1 MVEFREFL
9 ERQTEAARLSGFQ
22 NLMQRRVREILLVS
36 SPYDSFML
44 AEDGKLHEMLLS
56 EFLEHN
62 LSYAPG
68 ITRVASG
75 REALE
80 LAADQRRFNLIIST
94 MHIDDMPADR
104 LAESLRDAGIQT
116 PLILLTYDN
125 RELADLLCRPGAK
138 RFDRVFNWQGDFR
151 IFLTIIKHVEDRMN
165 VEADH
170 AAVGVQVLIL
180 VEDSV
185 RYYSSFLPLFYS
197 ELMQQSQRLIAEG
210 RSLSQKLYRMRARP
224 KVLLATEFEEA
235 WEFYERYREDV
246 LAIISDIRFPRGGRV
261 DPEAG
266 IELSRRARAE
276 RPDLPIVLQSSERE
290 HEARAHEA
298 GASFLWKAS
307 PTLLHDLR
315 RFMLD
320 HFSFGDF
327 VFKRPDGGEVARARD
342 LKQLEEVL
350 ETVPEESLLYHAR
363 RDHFSHW
370 LKARAEFLLAAR
382 LKPRRVADYATSAEL
397 RRYLVEQLRENRL
410 ANYRGVVVDFDPQD
424 FETSV
429 NIARIGQGSI
439 GGKAR
444 GLAFVAML
452 VKQFGLRDWFPDVR
466 VLVPGT
472 IVLCTSVFDRFIEDN
487 RLQEFAL
494 SCEDDEELRR
504 RFQQA
509 ALPEDTLAQLRAFLA
524 GIHYPL
530 AVRSSSLLEDSLYQP
545 FAGVYQTL
553 MIPNNDPSLDRRL
566 RQLAAAIK
574 AVYASTFARAARDYM
589 RATNYRLEEEK
600 MAVIVQRVLGNPHGH
615 RFYPHFAGVARSHNS
630 YPVPP
635 QRAEDGVV
643 AAAVG
648 LGQAVVDGSPVLS
661 FCPRYPRQ
669 VLQLSDPRSYL
680 KQSQREFYAL
690 DLSSRPADDP
700 TAFELLRLPL
710 EAAEEDGMLG
720 ELVST
725 WDHQNEA
732 LYDGTSRPGVRLVS
746 LAPLLKHDTF
756 PLAEILRV
764 LMEMGRWGMN
774 APVEIEFAAN
784 LAPAGGGPRQF
795 GILQMRP
802 LVLRHEAGDLQLEGL
817 ADADLICRSPRA
829 LGNGRVQN
837 VRDVVFV
844 DPGAFDRAR
853 TREVAAEVAAFNARL
868 QADGAPYLL
877 LGMGRWGSRDPW
889 LGIPVAWGQIA
900 GARAIVEAGLP
911 DLHVEPSQ
919 GSHFFQNLTSFQV
932 GYFTVN
938 AEQGEGF
945 VDWDWLR
952 SRPAAAHGT
961 FVRHLRFDE
970 PLEIRLN
977 GRTQQGVVFKPGKGG

>member
-9 ERQTEAARLSGFQ
+9 ERQSEAARLSGFQ

-36 SPYDSFML
+36 SPYDSFVL

-68 ITRVASG
+68 ITRVATA
-75 REALE
+75 REALG

-94 MHIDDMPADR
+94 THIEDMPADR
-104 LAESLRDAGIQT
+104 LARSIRDAGIQT
-116 PLILLTYDN
+116 PLVLLTYDN
-125 RELADLLCRPGAK
+125 RELADLLRRPDAGL
-138 RFDRVFNWQGDFR
+138 FDRVFNWQGDFR

-180 VEDSV
+180 VEDSI
-185 RYYSSFLPLFYS
+185 RYYSSFLPLFYA

-224 KVLLATEFEEA
+224 KVLLATSFEEA
-235 WEFYERYREDV
+235 WSFYERYREDV

-266 IELSRRARAE
+266 IELSRRVRAD
-276 RPDLPIVLQSSERE
+276 RPDLPIVLQSSDRANES
-290 HEARAHEA
+290 RAHEA
-298 GASFLWKAS
+298 GASFLWKSS

-315 RFMLD
+315 RFMLE

-327 VFKRPDGGEVARARD
+327 VFRRPDGSEAARARD

-350 ETVPEESLLYHAR
+350 ETVPEESLLYHAQ

-382 LKPRRVADYATSAEL
+382 LKPRSVAEYATSADL
-397 RRYLVEQLRENRL
+397 RRYLVEQIRENRL

-444 GLAFVAML
+444 GLAFIAML

-466 VLVPGT
+466 ILVPGSV
-472 IVLCTSVFDRFIEDN
+472 VLCTSVFDRFLEEN
-487 RLQEFAL
+487 RLQDFAV
-494 SCEDDEELRR
+494 SCEDDDELRR
-504 RFQQA
+504 RFQEA
-509 ALPEDTLAQLRAFLA
+509 SLPEETLVQLRSFLS

-545 FAGVYQTL
+545 FAGVYQTF
-553 MIPNNDPSLDRRL
+553 MVPNNDPSLDRRL
-566 RQLAAAIK
+566 LHLAAAIK
-574 AVYASTFARAARDYM
+574 AVYASTFTRAARDYM
-589 RATNYRLEEEK
+589 RATNYRPEEEK
-600 MAVIVQRVLGNPHGH
+600 MAVIVQRVLGNAHGN
-615 RFYPHFAGVARSHNS
+615 RFYPHFSGVARSHNS

-635 QRAEDGVV
+635 QRGEDGVV
-643 AAAVG
+643 AVAAG
-648 LGQAVVDGSPVLS
+648 LGQAVVDGSPVLC

-669 VLQLSDPRSYL
+669 VLQLSDPRAYL
-680 KQSQREFYAL
+680 KQSQRELYAV
-690 DLSSRPADDP
+690 DLSPRTSDDP
-700 TAFELLRLPL
+700 TAFDLLRVPL
-710 EAAEEDGMLG
+710 ETAEADGMLG
-720 ELVST
+720 EVVST

-746 LAPLLKHDTF
+746 LAPLLKHGSF

-764 LMEMGRWGMN
+764 LMDMGRWGMN
-774 APVEIEFAAN
+774 SPVEIEFAVN

-802 LVLRHEAGDLQLEGL
+802 LVLSREAGDLRLDGIL
-817 ADADLICRSPRA
+817 DADLICRSPRA
-829 LGNGRVQN
+829 LGNGRIPG

-844 DPGAFDRAR
+844 DPRAFDRSK
-853 TREVAAEVAAFNARL
+853 TRDVAAEVAGLNARL
-868 QADGAPYLL
+868 QADGTPYLL

-889 LGIPVAWGQIA
+889 LGIPVGWGQIA

-938 AEQGEGF
+938 ADQGEGF
-945 VDWDWLR
+945 VDWDWLLAQPTA
-952 SRPAAAHGT
+952 SHGT

-970 PLEIRLN
+970 PLEIRLD
-977 GRTQQGVVFKPGKGG
+977 GRSQEGVVFKPGKGG

>member
-1 MVEFREFL
+1 
-9 ERQTEAARLSGFQ
+9 
-22 NLMQRRVREILLVS
+22 MQRRVREILLVS
-36 SPYDSFML
+36 SPYDSFVL

-68 ITRVASG
+68 ITRVATA

-94 MHIDDMPADR
+94 MHIDDLPVHEFAR
-104 LAESLRDAGIQT
+104 SVREAGIET
-116 PLILLTYDN
+116 PLVLLTYDN
-125 RELADLLCRPGAK
+125 RELADLLRRPEAAI
-138 RFDRVFNWQGDFR
+138 FDRIFNWQGDFR

-180 VEDSV
+180 VEDSI

-210 RSLSQKLYRMRARP
+210 RNLSQKLYRMRARP
-224 KVLLATEFEEA
+224 KVLLANDFEEA
-235 WEFYERYREDV
+235 WGFYERYREDV
-246 LAIISDIRFPRGGRV
+246 LAIISDIRFPRDGAV

-266 IELSRRARAE
+266 IELSRRVHAD

-290 HEARAHEA
+290 HEPRAHEA
-298 GASFLWKAS
+298 GAAFLWKQS
-307 PTLLHDLR
+307 PTLLSDLR
-315 RFMLD
+315 TFMLE

-327 VFKRPDGGEVARARD
+327 VFKLPGGGEAARARN

-350 ETVPEESLLYHAR
+350 ETVPEESLLFHAQ

-370 LKARAEFLLAAR
+370 LKARTEFLLAAR
-382 LKPRRVADYATSAEL
+382 LKPHKVTEYATTADM
-397 RRYLVEQLRENRL
+397 RRYLIEQLRENRL

-424 FETSV
+424 LETSV
-429 NIARIGQGSI
+429 NIARLGHGSI

-444 GLAFVAML
+444 GLAFIAML

-466 VLVPGT
+466 LVVPGS
-472 IVLCTSVFDRFIEDN
+472 IVLCTSIFDRFIEDN

-494 SCEDDEELRR
+494 SCEDDDEIRR
-504 RFQQA
+504 RFRDA
-509 ALPEDTLAQLRAFLA
+509 RLPDDTLAELRSFLA

-530 AVRSSSLLEDSLYQP
+530 AVRSSSILEDSLYQP
-545 FAGVYQTL
+545 FAGVYETL
-553 MIPNNDPSLDRRL
+553 MVPNNDPSLEERL
-566 RQLAAAIK
+566 AQLAAAIRD
-574 AVYASTFARAARDYM
+574 VYASTFFRAAKDYV

-600 MAVIVQRVLGNPHGH
+600 MAVIVQRVLGNPHEG
-615 RFYPHFAGVARSHNS
+615 RFYPHFSGVARSHNS
-630 YPVPP
+630 YPVAP
-635 QRAEDGVV
+635 QCAEDGVV
-643 AAAVG
+643 AVAAG
-648 LGQAVVDGSPVLS
+648 LGQAVVDGSPVLD

-669 VLQLSDPRSYL
+669 VLQLSDPRAYL
-680 KQSQREFYAL
+680 KQSQREFYAV
-690 DLSSRPADDP
+690 DLSPRPADDP
-700 TAFELLRLPL
+700 AARGLLRLPL
-710 EAAEEDGMLG
+710 ETAERDGMLS

-746 LAPLLKHDTF
+746 LAPLLKHDSF
-756 PLAEILRV
+756 PLAEILRL

-774 APVEIEFAAN
+774 SPVEIEFAVN

-795 GILQMRP
+795 GVLQVRP
-802 LVLRHEAGDLQLEGL
+802 LVLSHEAAELRLEGV
-817 ADADLICRSPRA
+817 ADADLVCRSPRA
-829 LGNGRVQN
+829 LGNGRIDG

-844 DPGAFDRAR
+844 DLEAFDRSR
-853 TREVAAEVAAFNARL
+853 TAMAAAEVSERNARL
-868 QADGAPYLL
+868 QADGVPYLL
-877 LGMGRWGSRDPW
+877 LGLGRWGSRDPW
-889 LGIPVAWGQIA
+889 LGIPVGWGQIA

-911 DLHVEPSQ
+911 DLVVEPSQ

-938 AEQGEGF
+938 AERGEGF
-945 VDWDWLR
+945 VDWAWLR
-952 SRPAAAHGT
+952 AQPTVARGVY
-961 FVRHLRFDE
+961 VRHVRFDE
-970 PLEIRLN
+970 PLVVKLD
-977 GRTQQGVVFKPGKGG
+977 GRTQTGVIFKPGKGG